1 MGNCLKISSKLDE
14 INSKLDRLDEIEI
27 IQDVLLKTIHE
38 ENQRLKKKTL
48 ELQMKIE
55 NYGMVFSGN
64 PCRITPTNY
73 EISKR
78 AVHNTI

>member
-1 MGNCLKISSKLDE
+1 MGNCMQINSKLDE
-14 INSKLDRLDEIEI
+14 INRKLDKLEDIGYAHSI
-27 IQDVLLKTIHE
+27 LYE
-38 ENQRLKKKTL
+38 ENKRLKRKSL

-64 PCRITPTNY
+64 PCRLTPSSN

-78 AVHNTI
+78 VGHNTI